1 MSTAHPTG
9 LTPGCTPDPT
19 CLLPIVV
26 GAGPRAEISDRPLAQ
41 AVAEAIAGA
50 AAVHLEGA
58 PLHPLV
64 LTDLWYLNDRDLLLQ
79 PTISIGDPEQNA
91 ASAFHATRLPT
102 MLLVEDQYRILMDQD
117 GGIGHACMWGAT
129 HEATMMAV
137 SAFLDRCLPTF
148 LSNAS
153 LRAVG

>member
-1 MSTAHPTG
+1 MSTPPPTG
-9 LTPGCTPDPT
+9 LTPGYSPDPT
-19 CLLPIVV
+19 SLLPIVV
-26 GAGPRAEISDRPLAQ
+26 GAGPRAEISDRPLAR
-41 AVAEAIAGA
+41 AVADAITGEASG
-50 AAVHLEGA
+50 HLEGA
-58 PLHPLV
+58 TLHPLV
-64 LTDLWYLNDRDLLLQ
+64 LTDLWYLNDRDLQLQ
-79 PTISIGDPEQNA
+79 PTITIGDPEQNA

-129 HEATMMAV
+129 HEATMLAV

-148 LSNAS
+148 LTNAS